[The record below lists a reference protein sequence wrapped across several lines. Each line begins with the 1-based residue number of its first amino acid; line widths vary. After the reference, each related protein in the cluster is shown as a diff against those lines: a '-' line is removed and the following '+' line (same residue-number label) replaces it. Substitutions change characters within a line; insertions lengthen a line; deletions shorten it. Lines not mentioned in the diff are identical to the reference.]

1 MLPKRAEFFDLLA
14 AHSER
19 VLSGASAMLRLISSL
34 GISKQ
39 DVAALVEEI
48 NMNETSADQIKADLL
63 TMLHKSFV
71 TPLNRDQ
78 VYKLTLD
85 IDSVMN
91 AVQDV
96 AQAAS
101 IYNITEANSR
111 VARAGGDDGRRLH
124 APDARIAVAEK
135 RTVARR
141 RSICASKSSAS
152 KRNRSRSCTRPS
164 RALFETEGDEVA
176 ALRACACDSSTH
188 CRKKFCGR
196 ARNRPRRSKR
206 FCSRM
211 PEIARVRFAPLHAPA
226 TGRFLLLNF
235 WHTMRP
241 GVESL

>member
-1 MLPKRAEFFDLLA
+1 MLPKRAEFFELLA

-19 VLSGASAMLRLISSL
+19 VLSGASAMLRLVSSL

-48 NMNETSADQIKADLL
+48 NMNEASADQIKADLL

-101 IYNITEANSR
+101 IYNITEANTESHELAAMT
-111 VARAGGDDGRRLH
+111 VDACTSLNRAIVSLR
-124 APDARIAVAEK
+124 E
-135 RTVARR
+135 
-141 RSICASKSSAS
+141 
-152 KRNRSRSCTRPS
+152 RNRSQETVNLCVEIERIEEKSVAVMYKAIKS
-164 RALFETEGDEVA
+164 LFETEGDEVA
-176 ALRACACDSSTH
+176 ALRALRMRQFYSLQEKVLRAS
-188 CRKKFCGR
+188 KKSAQR
-196 ARNRPRRSKR
+196 VE
-206 FCSRM
+206 
-211 PEIARVRFAPLHAPA
+211 EI
-226 TGRFLLLNF
+226 LLQNA
-235 WHTMRP
+235 
-241 GVESL
+241 